1 MEIKKIFVDPIFA
14 KSILSSG
21 NINNRR
27 ITDAVVKRYAD
38 VILKGEWKEDT
49 FEPIKISKSGRLL
62 DGQHRLLAI
71 VKANIGLWM
80 HVATGLNEDIFDV
93 IDTGRKRTGGDV
105 ISMLGVKNGIMI
117 SAGIQFQR
125 WIHGACSGARSPLL
139 NTDIVDKYKQDA
151 DMWDEFSGM
160 SQKLSKDFS
169 RAISESWALGFL
181 FLFGQ
186 IDKQDSI
193 DFMNQLC
200 SGRGATNNTIH
211 LLRKRLIDSRMS
223 SQYKLTED
231 VKAAFIIK
239 TWNCFRRGYE
249 LGVLKYKP
257 IDEKFPTPI

>member
-1 MEIKKIFVDPIFA
+1 
-14 KSILSSG
+14 
-21 NINNRR
+21 
-27 ITDAVVKRYAD
+27 
-38 VILKGEWKEDT
+38 
-49 FEPIKISKSGRLL
+49 
-62 DGQHRLLAI
+62 
-71 VKANIGLWM
+71 M

-125 WIHGACSGARSPLL
+125 WIHGACSGARSPLS
-139 NTDIVDKYKQDA
+139 NTDILHKYQEDTE
-151 DMWDEFSGM
+151 MWDEFSGM

-169 RAISESWALGFL
+169 RAVSESWVLGFL
-181 FLFGQ
+181 FLFGK

-223 SQYKLTED
+223 PQYKLTEN

-239 TWNCFRRGYE
+239 TWSCFRRGYE

-257 IDEKFPTPI
+257 IEEKFPTPI